1 MTTRS
6 ASARAKATKAT
17 KTAKTAGG
25 RHHLRVV
32 RSKRNGLI
40 KRSTSRRIAP
50 MLVLGSIL
58 VIATVF
64 AVLLEQVVLA
74 QTGFKMDTLRREIA
88 SAETE
93 HARLVL
99 KVAKLSSKERI
110 EQVAMEELGMVQPK
124 RISYIVANV
133 KTRGSDFLAQEQT
146 PELLPGSGTAAG
158 ELGGVSP

>member
-1 MTTRS
+1 
-6 ASARAKATKAT
+6 
-17 KTAKTAGG
+17 
-25 RHHLRVV
+25 
-32 RSKRNGLI
+32 
-40 KRSTSRRIAP
+40 